1 MVGIMIF
8 GPIEQIGTSRIIK
21 VLVEGEGIDVSSAA
35 VETLLGHFAV
45 GRDGFCV
52 GRAAGGWTRTFVGVF
67 VWFRHGLM
75 LDVVM
80 CALLCVG
87 GWWWWLVCGV

>member
-35 VETLLGHFAV
+35 VETLLGHVAV

-52 GRAAGGWTRTFVGVF
+52 GRAAGGWTGPFVGVF

-75 LDVVM
+75 LDD
-80 CALLCVG
+80 AG
-87 GWWWWLVCGV
+87 AGV